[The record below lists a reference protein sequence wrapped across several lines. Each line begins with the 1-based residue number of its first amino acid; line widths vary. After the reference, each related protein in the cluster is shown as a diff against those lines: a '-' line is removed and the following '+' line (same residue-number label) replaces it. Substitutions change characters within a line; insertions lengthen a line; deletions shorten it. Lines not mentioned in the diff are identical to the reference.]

1 MAKIEAKLSGASSSN
16 QTRIILENI
25 NGGKLISPGEIVS
38 ADDAIIDETR
48 IMWAGPND
56 LRVVLCEATAY
67 QVRARILRDPVLL
80 PDGSEN
86 AVSVIVENWDHSEA
100 RKGCAPMLESA
111 KSHLS
116 P

>member
-38 ADDAIIDETR
+38 ADDAVVDETR
-48 IMWAGPND
+48 IGWAGPNE

-67 QVRARILRDPVLL
+67 QVRARILRDPALL
-80 PDGSEN
+80 SDGSEN
-86 AVSVIVENWDHSEA
+86 AMSVIVENWDYSEA
-100 RKGCAPMLESA
+100 HKACVP
-111 KSHLS
+111 K
-116 P
+116 